1 MSNERAA
8 TLLGA
13 LGFKCQ
19 KEPKWVSGKKP
30 DFFCTGRT
38 ELWAEVKTLGPE
50 DRFAK
55 QGDAFLILKDHLA
68 KAGVDAHAI
77 AWVKTPLAANDAKT
91 IANLALRE
99 TQRSDFGTDENVE
112 HFVLIPEQPDYKRFV
127 RFSFQAEDGTRA
139 GISAVVSENGK
150 YGWPAV
156 IEPKNYREEV
166 ELRYSDRTTK
176 KELLRNIATL
186 SDNIRVAIQLTP
198 SLDGPSLGVAPIGS
212 AATVNTVKRIRD
224 AVSEANAQH
233 KNGCSYRMAPALTM
247 IFHDDLLVAEDI
259 AVAAALYG
267 DLGYSFSPND
277 FQNGKYTLTEN
288 GVFGPGKNTTTSAVC
303 YVRNGSGKVYVH
315 NTWSERRIDVALFP
329 GRHFI
334 PKTDGAFEVAE
345 IQERPKTL
353 GEYVRALLKRLK
365 EILVTIRS
373 RLR

>member
-1 MSNERAA
+1 
-8 TLLGA
+8 
-13 LGFKCQ
+13 
-19 KEPKWVSGKKP
+19 
-30 DFFCTGRT
+30 
-38 ELWAEVKTLGPE
+38 
-50 DRFAK
+50 
-55 QGDAFLILKDHLA
+55 
-68 KAGVDAHAI
+68 
-77 AWVKTPLAANDAKT
+77 
-91 IANLALRE
+91 
-99 TQRSDFGTDENVE
+99 
-112 HFVLIPEQPDYKRFV
+112 
-127 RFSFQAEDGTRA
+127 
-139 GISAVVSENGK
+139 
-150 YGWPAV
+150 
-156 IEPKNYREEV
+156 
-166 ELRYSDRTTK
+166 
-176 KELLRNIATL
+176 
-186 SDNIRVAIQLTP
+186 
-198 SLDGPSLGVAPIGS
+198 
-212 AATVNTVKRIRD
+212 
-224 AVSEANAQH
+224 
-233 KNGCSYRMAPALTM
+233 MAPALTM